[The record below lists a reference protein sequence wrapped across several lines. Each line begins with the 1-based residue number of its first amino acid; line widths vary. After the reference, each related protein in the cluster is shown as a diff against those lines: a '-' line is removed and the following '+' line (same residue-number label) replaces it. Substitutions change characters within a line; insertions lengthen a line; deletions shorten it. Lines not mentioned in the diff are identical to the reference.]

1 MRRVAARQ
9 EVCSR
14 CVTAS
19 SRQFYSRHAHLKTPV
34 LQDALGCEY
43 RSTTAGTRACGP
55 LVKRVA
61 GAFVDH
67 TVAALDMIY
76 AGLDNFYISKDELAS
91 DNPSRRDGIS
101 EEVETELR
109 NFGTTLIQE
118 GGCLLDLPE
127 VVPATG
133 QVLFHRFFCK
143 ESMAK
148 FDVEVRLARNMCPG
162 SKPSQL
168 WV

>member
-1 MRRVAARQ
+1 MTEDLRRRDQDLWASGKPWQVPV
-9 EVCSR
+9 ETSICS
-14 CVTAS
+14 S
-19 SRQFYSRHAHLKTPV
+19 
-34 LQDALGCEY
+34 
-43 RSTTAGTRACGP
+43 
-55 LVKRVA
+55 
-61 GAFVDH
+61 
-67 TVAALDMIY
+67 DMIY
-76 AGLDNFYISKDELAS
+76 AGLDNFYISKDELAL

-148 FDVEVRLARNMCPG
+148 FDVEVGNAKHCLSWIQA
-162 SKPSQL
+162 
-168 WV
+168 